1 MPSQFCS
8 QMDPDTTRPVVID
21 NGSGVLKAG
30 FAGDDAPISVFPS
43 IIGRPRYQGVLIG
56 MAEKSPYVGDEA
68 QNMRGL
74 LTLKYPI
81 EHGIVTNWDDMELL
95 WHHTFYNEMRVAPK
109 EHPVLLTEAPM
120 NPKSNREKMI
130 EIMFESFKTPATYVA
145 IQAVLSLYASG
156 RTTGIVLDCGDGVS
170 HTVPIYEGFAMPHAI
185 LRHDLAGRDLTNYMI
200 NLLTERVDI
209 GEYIHRIGHCGRF
222 GRRGL
227 AFTFITEIEGLC
239 GVQMIEYCL
248 SKPVKMLDPFDQK
261 TLTDLESSLSVT

>member
-1 MPSQFCS
+1 
-8 QMDPDTTRPVVID
+8 MDPDFTRPVVID
-21 NGSGVLKAG
+21 NGSGVFKAG

-43 IIGRPRYQGVLIG
+43 IIGRPRHQGVMIG
-56 MAEKSPYVGDEA
+56 MAKKASYIGDEA

-200 NLLTERVDI
+200 NMLTER
-209 GEYIHRIGHCGRF
+209 GYS
-222 GRRGL
+222 
-227 AFTFITEIEGLC
+227 FTTTG
-239 GVQMIEYCL
+239 
-248 SKPVKMLDPFDQK
+248 K
-261 TLTDLESSLSVT
+261 LECF